1 MSGNPGLLLHS
12 FWCLERCLLGAC
24 VGGGFGVVLLV
35 RTFALGMSGHA
46 RAVDLEPDLAATQ
59 ARTSNSIFA
68 VEVAVSCSL
77 VPVTEDFVR
86 TDTVTVPR
94 TVSTEYAVS
103 VAPSSE
109 A

>member
-59 ARTSNSIFA
+59 ARTILKLDLRGRG
-68 VEVAVSCSL
+68 CSEL
-77 VPVTEDFVR
+77 FISASHGGLRANGYGDGAANCVHGVCSERGPV
-86 TDTVTVPR
+86 
-94 TVSTEYAVS
+94 
-103 VAPSSE
+103 
-109 A
+109 